1 MSGVWWVTICYKGSN
16 TPLQAAVFCAAFSAS
31 FSLSVNTSLHT
42 LGHSICKHTHTLFL
56 LEKVDLR
63 FGTFHFLVF
72 SKSVNKLFC
81 QTQWLQ
87 TYLMANDSIRH
98 FSNVVFV
105 CSLVLFKDHALKLR
119 LVSSLSF
126 QGCAL
131 TAHLSQILNKSVR
144 RIWNKRKDQQP
155 TEWPHCFSPARNQSF
170 CS

>member
-1 MSGVWWVTICYKGSN
+1 MGDYLLQRVKYS
-16 TPLQAAVFCAAFSAS
+16 TPSCCFLCSIFCFI
-31 FSLSVNTSLHT
+31 FLVCKHLSPHL
-42 LGHSICKHTHTLFL
+42 ICKHTHTLFL

-63 FGTFHFLVF
+63 FGTFHLLVF